1 MGRGYGTNVG
11 RGDGPDIADAGE
23 KDAEYSHGVFISRA
37 TENEVNDSIG
47 REIGE
52 RGRQGDGAG
61 RVVGAVQQEWRVR
74 VDPL

>member
-1 MGRGYGTNVG
+1 MGRGYGTHVG
-11 RGDGPDIADAGE
+11 RGDGQDIADAGE
-23 KDAEYSHGVFISRA
+23 KDAEYSHGVFVSRA

-52 RGRQGDGAG
+52 RGCQGDRARG
-61 RVVGAVQQEWRVR
+61 VVSAVQKEWRVR